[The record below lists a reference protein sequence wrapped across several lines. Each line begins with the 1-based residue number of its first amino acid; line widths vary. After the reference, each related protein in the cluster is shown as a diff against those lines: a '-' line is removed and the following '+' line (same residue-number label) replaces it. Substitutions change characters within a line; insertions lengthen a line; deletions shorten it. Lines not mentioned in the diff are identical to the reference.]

1 MKDTLFSKP
10 IVVVVRENGKLLDNV
25 YKKMRVFNAAVI
37 GLILFTKLCDTLI
50 EFENKH
56 QKGE

>member
-10 IVVVVRENGKLLDNV
+10 IVVVVRENGKTLENL
-25 YKKMRVFNAAVI
+25 YKKVKVFNAAVI
-37 GLILFTKLCDTLI
+37 GLILFTKLCDALI